1 MGKTVEI
8 RKELEMSKSVCPQCG
23 SNRFTMK
30 TEKRVV
36 HVKSETANPFR
47 AITRF
52 LTGSNGG
59 DSQIIETTETVT
71 RKVCDNCGMIVGD

>member
-1 MGKTVEI
+1 
-8 RKELEMSKSVCPQCG
+8 MSISVCPKCG
-23 SNRFTMK
+23 SGRFTIK

-52 LTGSNGG
+52 LMGSNGG